1 MIIAR
6 MLALLLLVCLA
17 AASVAVSAAP
27 SAAAELT
34 TEAYVL
40 RLVQATRT
48 AWPELARYHQT
59 TRVFAR
65 IQLLASDGR
74 RAWVMDAQGGR
85 EVEMAKVRDLG
96 VSYEYQ
102 RYRKL
107 LWRGRPAIFI
117 GLGEAPPASERQ
129 RLKDPLAVPELFSL
143 ATHEA
148 FHFYVEADWLPLPGA
163 ERSIS
168 YPASAEPRLYRN
180 RIIHQL
186 LAAVQGRS
194 EGLAQASYWY
204 RRWLDEHAEEVQRL
218 RQTDRSEGSARHV
231 ESIANLLARGLHPR
245 SAEGAQLMLEAL
257 AHQAQTDFLAAD
269 LESYV
274 LGDLAGYL
282 LERQG
287 VDWLARMAQG
297 ETPLAMLLE
306 SVTPVAAPADE
317 AMERR
322 IRKAIAAAN
331 RQAAQAFEPFLQRF
345 HDPAGGHLLVP
356 NRAMSGSFEV
366 SNSYRLTTQPGTI
379 EVGVSA
385 GFALADGR
393 IDLRAATVATQL
405 KSACGRE
412 DLYWIVALAP
422 AELEKT
428 AEGRLRLERADL
440 TLDIPYPQRS
450 VEAPRSWCV
459 AT

>member
-1 MIIAR
+1 M
-6 MLALLLLVCLA
+6 
-17 AASVAVSAAP
+17 
-27 SAAAELT
+27 
-34 TEAYVL
+34 
-40 RLVQATRT
+40 
-48 AWPELARYHQT
+48 
-59 TRVFAR
+59 
-65 IQLLASDGR
+65 
-74 RAWVMDAQGGR
+74 
-85 EVEMAKVRDLG
+85 
-96 VSYEYQ
+96 
-102 RYRKL
+102 
-107 LWRGRPAIFI
+107 
-117 GLGEAPPASERQ
+117 
-129 RLKDPLAVPELFSL
+129 
-143 ATHEA
+143 
-148 FHFYVEADWLPLPGA
+148 
-163 ERSIS
+163 
-168 YPASAEPRLYRN
+168 
-180 RIIHQL
+180 
-186 LAAVQGRS
+186 
-194 EGLAQASYWY
+194 
-204 RRWLDEHAEEVQRL
+204 
-218 RQTDRSEGSARHV
+218 
-231 ESIANLLARGLHPR
+231 ESIANLLARGLHPG

-331 RQAAQAFEPFLQRF
+331 RQFLQRF

-385 GFALADGR
+385 GFALDDGR

-428 AEGRLRLERADL
+428 AEGRGI
-440 TLDIPYPQRS
+440 TKRS
-450 VEAPRSWCV
+450 PARRVLALPSLSRSTETPWTISQYSCSV
-459 AT
+459 